1 MANVMQ
7 YAQIFQTVLDEQMVA
22 GSKTSWME
30 GNSSLV
36 QYNGGNTV
44 KIPKFVMDGMGN
56 YDRATGYTNGS
67 SSLTYE
73 TMTMTQ
79 DRGRSFL
86 LDAMDV
92 NETNFVANASTLMG
106 EFQRTQVIP
115 EVDSY
120 RISKI
125 AALAI
130 AASKAVGGYTPIVDD
145 ILTHLRSD
153 IAIIQD
159 VIGADVPLVITM
171 STVTLNILEGS
182 KELTRQLNVGTLQSN
197 VDLTYSVK
205 TIDECPIVEMPSAR
219 MKTAYTF
226 YDGLTAGVNLTGGF
240 VPAVGAKSINWLI
253 TAQSAPIA
261 VCKQDAIRIFT
272 PEQNL
277 DADAFKINYRKY
289 HDLWIPDNKMAS
301 VFVNVKEAL
310 V

>member
-56 YDRATGYTNGS
+56 YDRATGYAAGS
-67 SSLTYE
+67 STLTYE

-79 DRGRSFL
+79 DRGRKFM

-106 EFQRTQVIP
+106 EFQKTQVIP

-125 AALAI
+125 ASLAI

-145 ILTHLRSD
+145 ILTKLRAD
-153 IAIIQD
+153 IAK
-159 VIGADVPLVITM
+159 IGRAHV
-171 STVTLNILEGS
+171 
-182 KELTRQLNVGTLQSN
+182 
-197 VDLTYSVK
+197 
-205 TIDECPIVEMPSAR
+205 
-219 MKTAYTF
+219 
-226 YDGLTAGVNLTGGF
+226 
-240 VPAVGAKSINWLI
+240 
-253 TAQSAPIA
+253 
-261 VCKQDAIRIFT
+261 
-272 PEQNL
+272 
-277 DADAFKINYRKY
+277 
-289 HDLWIPDNKMAS
+289 
-301 VFVNVKEAL
+301 
-310 V
+310 

>member
-1 MANVMQ
+1 MANVLE
-7 YAQIFQTVLDEQMVA
+7 YAQLFQTVLDEQMVA
-22 GSKTSWME
+22 GSRTSFME

-44 KIPKFVMDGMGN
+44 KIPKFVMDGMGD
-56 YDRATGYTNGS
+56 YDRATGYAAGS
-67 SSLTYE
+67 STLTYE

-79 DRGRSFL
+79 DRGRKFL

-115 EVDSY
+115 EVDAF
-120 RISKI
+120 RVSKI
-125 AALAI
+125 ASLALT
-130 AASKAVGGYTPIVDD
+130 ASKAVGGYTPVVAD
-145 ILTHLRSD
+145 ILTKLRAD
-153 IAIIQD
+153 IAGIQD
-159 VIGADVPLVITM
+159 VIGADVPLVILM
-171 STVTLNILEGS
+171 STAILNILEGS
-182 KELTRQLNVGTLQSN
+182 SELTRQLNVGTLQAN

-205 TIDECPIVEMPSAR
+205 TVDECPIVELPSAR

-226 YDGLTAGVNLTGGF
+226 YDGITAGVNLAGGF

-253 TAQSAPIA
+253 MAQTAPIA

-272 PEQNL
+272 PEQNQ

-289 HDLWIPDNKMAS
+289 HDLWVPENKMDS
-301 VFVNVKEAL
+301 VFCNIKESL